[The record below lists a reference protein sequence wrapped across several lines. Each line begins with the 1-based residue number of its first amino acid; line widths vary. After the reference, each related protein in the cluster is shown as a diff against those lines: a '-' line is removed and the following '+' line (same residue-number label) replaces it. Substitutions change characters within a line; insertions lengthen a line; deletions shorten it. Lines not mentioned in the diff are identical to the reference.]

1 MSETILVI
9 VILVNLILF
18 VYFAKVLYINIKSKI
33 QINKKIKD
41 LEKNKCKGPHS
52 WVNMEIEPGS
62 KTHVCRTCYFS
73 PKHDTFVKDVFVKDA
88 VHAEQFEKDYKKY
101 FDEKIQEISNTYNI
115 SVEEI
120 TQINEKV
127 NKIKKDF
134 SLEYLKKM
142 IQDLDKS
149 LEKKQ

>member
-1 MSETILVI
+1 MAETILVI
-9 VILVNLILF
+9 IILINLILF
-18 VYFAKVLYINIKSKI
+18 VYFAKVLYINIKSRI
-33 QINKKIKD
+33 QINTKIKD
-41 LEKNKCKGPHS
+41 LEKNKCKGPHA
-52 WVNMEIEPGS
+52 WINMSIEPGS

-73 PKHDTFVKDVFVKDA
+73 PKHDTFVKDFFVKEA
-88 VHAEQFEKDYKKY
+88 VYAEQFEKDYKKY
-101 FDEKIQEISNTYNI
+101 FDEKVQEISNSYNI

-120 TQINEKV
+120 TEINEKV
-127 NKIKKDF
+127 NKIKQDF